1 MEQASNCYV
10 LMTASSKEEEVCRF
24 LNENEGIDAF
34 SPKMEFYH
42 RVADE
47 IRLKTLF
54 PGYIF
59 VLTTLNQKE
68 ADERF
73 RHFPLKNTS
82 FKELKYEGVS
92 ALKPE
97 EKQILRMLLDEKRI
111 LRMSKGILLNK
122 KLHVLEGP
130 LTGMDE
136 YIIKYDKHN
145 RLATLNLTFLDQ
157 RWVVGVLCKENAR

>member
-1 MEQASNCYV
+1 M
-10 LMTASSKEEEVCRF
+10 K
-24 LNENEGIDAF
+24 
-34 SPKMEFYH
+34 
-42 RVADE
+42 
-47 IRLKTLF
+47 
-54 PGYIF
+54 
-59 VLTTLNQKE
+59 
-68 ADERF
+68 
-73 RHFPLKNTS
+73 
-82 FKELKYEGVS
+82 GVS

-122 KLHVLEGP
+122 KLHVLEEP

-157 RWVVGVLCKENAR
+157 RWVVGVLCKENDR